1 MTSKYPAGET
11 RTNSSPANQCRY
23 TVSQRNQKTGS
34 KRTRSVAPEGMISET
49 TQPKTHVPERIQTRK
64 LFPNLAAGFV
74 EGLNIVT
81 TATAFAVLVFSGG
94 LAVYVPRGIGLM
106 LGASMIIVG
115 LTTILSSLPWVVATL
130 QDTTGAIVAVVSAAI
145 LSQMPASATGQEKL
159 VTVVVAIALS
169 SLLTGVLFLSIGQF
183 KLGNLIRFIPY
194 PVVGGF
200 LAGSGLLLVF
210 GAISFMTGARVN
222 LLHLSPML
230 QLGQYVRWLP
240 GLLFAA
246 FLLVV
251 SRRRSHVLIF
261 PCTLMG
267 GIVVFYILLA
277 LTNTS
282 IAKANELGLLLGA
295 LPTGGGSLWQPL
307 SPSDLVHVNWSVIG
321 QQIPSLCVIAV
332 VGIITLLL
340 NATSLELVT
349 GQNIDLNRELKAA
362 GIANLVAG
370 LGGGMV
376 GFHGLSD
383 STASYRMGGTSR
395 LVGFVVAGLC
405 GITFLLGRAL
415 LSYFPNLVLGGFL
428 LFLGLDFL
436 VTWMYDAWFK
446 LPIADYLI
454 MIVILVVINTVGFLE
469 GVSLGVVLAVILFVV
484 NYSRINAVKH
494 VLTGATYHSNVTRPR
509 LHQQLLREKGNCLFI
524 LELQG
529 LIFFGTAQ
537 KMLDMVSQRIDNPNL
552 PDLRFLVLD
561 FRLVNGFDSSA
572 LLGFAK
578 IKQLTQARRIALVFT
593 NLSADMQRQVK
604 RELLPGGDEPSLQF
618 FLDLDH
624 GIEWCEDQMATSFSS
639 VDLDVNALSLMKQLR
654 NAMPPSVTDE
664 ELLSYFEEKKADKGE
679 YIIHQGDDS
688 AGLYFIEK
696 GQVTVQLEG
705 EGGKTT
711 RLRTMQTGTVVGEL
725 GLYLGRKTTA
735 SVIADESCTLFHLTT
750 QKFNEMEKNAPEI
763 ASAFHK
769 FIVGILGERLVDTN
783 DTLQALVT

>member
-1 MTSKYPAGET
+1 
-11 RTNSSPANQCRY
+11 
-23 TVSQRNQKTGS
+23 
-34 KRTRSVAPEGMISET
+34 MISEAA
-49 TQPKTHVPERIQTRK
+49 PPETHERERIQPRQ
-64 LFPNLAAGFV
+64 LFPDLAAGLL

-81 TATAFAVLVFSGG
+81 TATAFAVLVFSGD
-94 LAVYVPRGIGLM
+94 LAAYVPRGIGLM
-106 LGASMIIVG
+106 LAASMIIVG
-115 LTTILSSLPWVVATL
+115 LTTALSSIPWVVATL
-130 QDTTGAIVAVVSAAI
+130 QDTVVAILAVVSAAI
-145 LSQMPASATGQEKL
+145 VNQMPASATGQEKL

-169 SLLTGVLFLSIGQF
+169 SLLTGVLFMSIGQF

-194 PVVGGF
+194 PVIGGF
-200 LAGSGLLLVF
+200 LAGSGLLLAF

-222 LLHLSPML
+222 FFNLSPIL
-230 QLGQYVRWLP
+230 QLGQCVKWLP
-240 GLLFAA
+240 GLLFAV

-251 SRRRSHVLIF
+251 SRRRNHVLIF
-261 PCTLMG
+261 PCTLIG
-267 GIVVFYILLA
+267 GIVVFYILLV

-307 SPSDLVHVNWSVIG
+307 NLSDLAQVNWSVIG
-321 QQIPSLCVIAV
+321 QQTASLFVIAV

-340 NATSLELVT
+340 NATSLELIT
-349 GQNIDLNRELKAA
+349 GQNIDLNRELKTA

-383 STASYRMGGTSR
+383 STLSYRMGARSR
-395 LVGFVVAGLC
+395 LVGLIVAALC
-405 GITFLLGRAL
+405 GVTFLLGGAV

-436 VTWMYDAWFK
+436 VTWIYDAWFK
-446 LPIADYLI
+446 LPITDYLI
-454 MIVILVVINTVGFLE
+454 MIVILLVINTVGFLE

-494 VLTGATYHSNVTRPR
+494 VLARATYHSNVTKPR
-509 LHQQLLREKGNCLFI
+509 LHQQLLREKGDCLYI

-537 KMLDMVSQRIDNPNL
+537 KMLDMVSQRIDNLNL
-552 PDLRFLVLD
+552 PGLRFLVLD

-578 IKQLTQARRIALVFT
+578 IKQLAEARGIALVFT
-593 NLSADMQRQVK
+593 NLSTDMQRQIK
-604 RELLPGGDEPSLQF
+604 RELLPGGDEPSLRF
-618 FLDLDH
+618 FVDLDH
-624 GIEWCEDQMATSFSS
+624 GIEWCEDQMAMSFAS
-639 VDLDVNALSLMKQLR
+639 VDLDMRPFSLMKQLR
-654 NAMPPSVTDE
+654 NAMPSSVTDKD
-664 ELLSYFEEKKADKGE
+664 LLSYFEEKKADKGE

-735 SVIADESCTLFHLTT
+735 PVIADEPCTLFHLTT
-750 QKFNEMEKNAPEI
+750 KKFKEMEKNAPEI

-783 DTLQALVT
+783 DTLQALVS

>member
-1 MTSKYPAGET
+1 M
-11 RTNSSPANQCRY
+11 
-23 TVSQRNQKTGS
+23 
-34 KRTRSVAPEGMISET
+34 
-49 TQPKTHVPERIQTRK
+49 
-64 LFPNLAAGFV
+64 

-81 TATAFAVLVFSGG
+81 TATAFAVLVFSGN
-94 LAVYVPRGIGLM
+94 LVAYVPRGIGLW

-115 LTTILSSLPWVVATL
+115 LTTALSSLPWVVATL
-130 QDTTGAIVAVVSAAI
+130 QDTVVAILAVVSATI
-145 LSQMPASATGQEKL
+145 VNQMPASATGQEKL

-169 SLLTGVLFLSIGQF
+169 SLLTGILLLSIGQF

-194 PVVGGF
+194 PVIGGF
-200 LAGSGLLLVF
+200 LAGTGLLLAF
-210 GAISFMTGARVN
+210 GALSFMTGARIN
-222 LLHLSPML
+222 FFHLSPIL
-230 QLGQYVRWLP
+230 ELGQCVKWLP
-240 GLLFAA
+240 GLLFAV

-267 GIVVFYILLA
+267 GIVAFYIVLA

-282 IAKANELGLLLGA
+282 IARANELGLLLGA

-307 SPSDLVHVNWSVIG
+307 NLSDLAQVDWLVIG
-321 QQIPSLCVIAV
+321 QQIASLFVIAV

-340 NATSLELVT
+340 NATGLELVT
-349 GQNIDLNRELKAA
+349 GQNIDLNRELKTA

-376 GFHGLSD
+376 GFHGISD
-383 STASYRMGGTSR
+383 STLSYKMGARSR
-395 LVGFVVAGLC
+395 LVGFVVTAICGLVL
-405 GITFLLGRAL
+405 LLGGTL
-415 LSYFPNLVLGGFL
+415 LSYFPNFVLGGFL

-436 VTWMYDAWFK
+436 VTWIYDARFK

-454 MIVILVVINTVGFLE
+454 MIVILIVINTVGFLE

-509 LHQQLLREKGNCLFI
+509 SHQQLLREKGDCLYI

-537 KMLDMVSQRIDNPNL
+537 KMLDMVSQRIDNPKL
-552 PDLRFLVLD
+552 PALLFLVLD
-561 FRLVNGFDSSA
+561 FRLVNGLDSSA

-578 IKQLTQARRIALVFT
+578 IKQLAQARVVALVFT
-593 NLSADMQRQVK
+593 NLSTDMQRQIK
-604 RELLPGGDEPSLQF
+604 RELLPGGEEPSLRF
-618 FLDLDH
+618 FVDLDH
-624 GIEWCEDQMATSFSS
+624 GIEWCEDQMATSFAT
-639 VDLDVNALSLMKQLR
+639 VDLEMKPLSLMKQLR
-654 NAMPPSVTDE
+654 DAMPSSVTDKD
-664 ELLSYFEEKKADKGE
+664 LLSYFEEKKADKGE
-679 YIIHQGDDS
+679 YIIHQGDES

-705 EGGKTT
+705 EGGKMT

-735 SVIADESCTLFHLTT
+735 SVIADEPCTLFHLTT
-750 QKFNEMEKNAPEI
+750 SKFKEMEKNSPEI

-783 DTLQALVT
+783 DTLQALVS

>member
-1 MTSKYPAGET
+1 VKREGIQVVPSKAVAPSVREIREQSLT
-11 RTNSSPANQCRY
+11 LLN
-23 TVSQRNQKTGS
+23 VQRLLGNE
-34 KRTRSVAPEGMISET
+34 APEGMILGT
-49 TQPKTHVPERIQTRK
+49 TPPKTHVLARIQSRQ

-81 TATAFAVLVFSGG
+81 TATAFAALIFSGV

-115 LTTILSSLPWVVATL
+115 FTTVLSSIPWVVATL
-130 QDTTGAIVAVVSAAI
+130 QDTVVAILAVVSAAI
-145 LSQMPASATGQEKL
+145 VNQMPASATGQEKL

-194 PVVGGF
+194 PVIGGF
-200 LAGSGLLLVF
+200 IAGSGLLLAF
-210 GAISFMTGARVN
+210 GAISFMAGAPIN
-222 LLHLSPML
+222 FFHLSPIL
-230 QLGQYVRWLP
+230 QLGQCAKWLP
-240 GLLFAA
+240 GLLFAV

-251 SRRRSHVLIF
+251 SRRRKHVLIL

-267 GIVVFYILLA
+267 GIVVFYVSLV
-277 LTNTS
+277 LTNTP

-307 SPSDLVHVNWSVIG
+307 NLSDLAQVDWSVIG
-321 QQIPSLCVIAV
+321 RQIPSLCAIAV

-370 LGGGMV
+370 LAGGMV

-383 STASYRMGGTSR
+383 STVSYKMGARSR
-395 LVGFVVAGLC
+395 LVGFVVAALC
-405 GITFLLGRAL
+405 GLTFLLGGAL

-436 VTWMYDAWFK
+436 VTWVYEAWFK
-446 LPIADYLI
+446 LPITDYLI
-454 MIVILVVINTVGFLE
+454 MIVILIAINTVGFLE
-469 GVSLGVVLAVILFVV
+469 GVGLGVVLAVILFVV

-509 LHQQLLREKGNCLFI
+509 LHQQLLREKGDCLYI

-537 KMLDMVSQRIDNPNL
+537 KMLDMVCQRIDSPNL

-561 FRLVNGFDSSA
+561 FRLVNGFDLSA

-578 IKQLTQARRIALVFT
+578 IKQLAQARGIALVFT
-593 NLSADMQRQVK
+593 NLSADMQRQIK
-604 RELLPGGDEPSLQF
+604 RELLPAGNEPSLQF
-618 FLDLDH
+618 FVDLDH
-624 GIEWCEDQMATSFSS
+624 GIEWCEDQMAASFVG
-639 VDLDVNALSLMKQLR
+639 VDLDAKPLTLMKQLK
-654 NAMPPSVTDE
+654 NAMPSSVSDGD
-664 ELLSYFEEKKADKGE
+664 LLSYFEEKKADKGE

-735 SVIADESCTLFHLTT
+735 SVIADEPCTLFHLTT
-750 QKFNEMEKNAPEI
+750 KKFNEMEKNAPEI